1 MKGPSKLAT
10 QEVITFSLG
19 GEDSH
24 QCYDPK
30 SRSYTFPITG
40 RYIVTSFGEM
50 YIVEVNAGESM
61 DQLEY
66 VEKLM
71 NKP

>member
-1 MKGPSKLAT
+1 MTGPKIAAT
-10 QEVITFSLG
+10 EFISFIENE
-19 GEDSH
+19 EDSH

-40 RYIVTSFGEM
+40 RYIVKCFGEM